1 MKSTGIIRRIDDLGR
16 IVIPKEIR
24 KNIKIKNGDSLE
36 IFLEDTSIVLKKYS
50 PIESIENVICDYVET
65 FNQVTKHNIIVTD
78 KEKIISISGSLK
90 SKYKNGEISDFISSF
105 IERRDNLFERK
116 KRTVEI
122 IKDITECGYYS
133 ISTIINEGDAIGCVI
148 ILSLD
153 VPITDSEEK
162 LSLILAR
169 LLSKQ
174 FVN

>member
-1 MKSTGIIRRIDDLGR
+1 MRDINIDEIRELD
-16 IVIPKEIR
+16 IPKY
-24 KNIKIKNGDSLE
+24 GP
-36 IFLEDTSIVLKKYS
+36 IFSCVYDLFR
-50 PIESIENVICDYVET
+50 DYVGVFFKLYIEG
-65 FNQVTKHNIIVTD
+65 
-78 KEKIISISGSLK
+78 KEYILQ
-90 SKYKNGEISDFISSF
+90 
-105 IERRDNLFERK
+105 RRDNLFERK